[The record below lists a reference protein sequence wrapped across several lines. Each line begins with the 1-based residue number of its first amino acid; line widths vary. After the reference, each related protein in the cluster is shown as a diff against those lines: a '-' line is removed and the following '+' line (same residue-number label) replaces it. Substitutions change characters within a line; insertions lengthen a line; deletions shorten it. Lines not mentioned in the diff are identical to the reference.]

1 MALLNSFTSGISA
14 VKTFGKSLEV
24 IGDNIANVNT
34 TGFKGSRM
42 TNQDNFSQTLE
53 RSSAGVAG
61 AAGASGTNAMQ
72 VGGGTSVAS
81 ISQQFTQGVLSTTGG
96 PADLGVAGKG
106 FFKVYN
112 TESTEYLYTRAGD
125 FRLDDAGHLLTNQG
139 LKLVGATQTTGITIP
154 PLNANKPL
162 ASYSIDNAGYIK
174 AYYSGNTAPVKIDQ
188 ILLTTFSDPNALE
201 RVSGN
206 LLKNPGVNGADAG
219 AAGAKLATAGATAT
233 QAGEIKQG
241 TLELSNV
248 DLTQQF
254 SDLILAQRAF
264 QAGSRIITVSD
275 SVMEEIIN
283 LKR

>member
-1 MALLNSFTSGISA
+1 MALLNSFTSGVSA

-112 TESTEYLYTRAGD
+112 TKSTEYLYTRAGD

-174 AYYSGNTAPVKIDQ
+174 AYYSGNTAPVAIDQ

-206 LLKNPGVNGADAG
+206 LLKNPGVNGANAG
-219 AAGAKLATAGATAT
+219 AAGATLATIGATAT